1 MNKEVITFGDNKTEK
16 RKFRYSKYP
25 ININNIDIDK
35 IIISI
40 KFSLV
45 FVMIRKNKGD
55 EKLKPFCI
63 LLTKSSGYTKIFY
76 EYMSF
81 SIKGNGLLKKYNKI
95 WDKVSNSTE
104 EGFNSEPVQNK
115 KYLKNKIKSYEM
127 KSM

>member
-16 RKFRYSKYP
+16 CQFRYSKYP

-45 FVMIRKNKGD
+45 SLMITKNKDG

-63 LLTKSSGYTKIFY
+63 LLPKSSGYTKTFY

-81 SIKGNGLLKKYNKI
+81 SIKDNGLLKKYNKI

-104 EGFNSEPVQNK
+104 EGFNSEPV
-115 KYLKNKIKSYEM
+115 
-127 KSM
+127 